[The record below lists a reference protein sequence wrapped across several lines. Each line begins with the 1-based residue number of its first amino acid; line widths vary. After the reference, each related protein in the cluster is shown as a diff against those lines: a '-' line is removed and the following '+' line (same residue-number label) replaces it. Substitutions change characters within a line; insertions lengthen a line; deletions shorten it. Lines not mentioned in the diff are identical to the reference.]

1 MTEGTPTRG
10 KSNPAFVVIVAVL
23 VAALAVEG
31 YILARPKPKGERP
44 AAAMEAIASSSNKI
58 ETFGDKS
65 APIKIELYAPLTL
78 EWHQKTI
85 GLLRDYDKKHHGAIF
100 VTLMPMGNSECDQT
114 IQKRGVS
121 CAVIYVNGKNQFTLP
136 NGKKV
141 ELYQR
146 PNQSTSTYNSED
158 AITVLDTMRP
168 AARPWWH
175 YLVVAGVIAAAA
187 GIAAKAVVR
196 RRRAKRAPPAEA
208 SA

>member
-10 KSNPAFVVIVAVL
+10 KSNVAFAVIVVAL
-23 VAALAVEG
+23 MAALAVEG
-31 YILARPKPKGERP
+31 YLLTRPKPKVERP
-44 AAAMEAIASSSNKI
+44 EAAMEAMASSSNKI

-85 GLLRDYDKKHHGAIF
+85 GLLRDYDKKHPDAIF

-121 CAVIYVNGKNQFTLP
+121 CAVIYINGGNQFTLP

-146 PNQSTSTYNSED
+146 PNQSTSTYSSED
-158 AITVLDTMRP
+158 VITILDQM
-168 AARPWWH
+168 
-175 YLVVAGVIAAAA
+175 
-187 GIAAKAVVR
+187 AAKG
-196 RRRAKRAPPAEA
+196 KP
-208 SA
+208 